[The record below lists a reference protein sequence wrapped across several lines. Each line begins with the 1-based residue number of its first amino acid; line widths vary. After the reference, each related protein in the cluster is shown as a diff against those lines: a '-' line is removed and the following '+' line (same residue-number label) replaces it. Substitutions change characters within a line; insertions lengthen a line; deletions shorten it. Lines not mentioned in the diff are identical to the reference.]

1 MVNTKIEA
9 ANELMKTIAERSE
22 ECTNEMREL
31 CERLSAIGNSDELP
45 ESMWAESVSLMQRA
59 DTLKEIMEFYD
70 EVVTAINKNIMSGDI
85 PEVMKVLLGHLSELV

>member
-9 ANELMKTIAERSE
+9 ANELMAIITGRSE

-45 ESMWAESVSLMQRA
+45 ESMWAESMSLMQRA

-70 EVVTAINKNIMSGDI
+70 EVVTAINKNVMSGDI
-85 PEVMKVLLGHLSELV
+85 PEVMKVLLSHLSEMV